1 MEGQYLA
8 NKFNIGSHMKKEKS
22 LVDTVSGLPND
33 RPSQIFLGGPQ
44 STQMNIA
51 DKELDE
57 TASVVKSRGLQV
69 FVHSQYIINLSTG
82 INATKSAVNNATN
95 SWNTDLLRKNL
106 RYSARSGFKGVV
118 VHVGKST
125 TQNIAI
131 ALETMR
137 ESINSSLVDA
147 SEACPLLLE
156 TPAGQGSELLTDK
169 KHFIDFVK
177 SFRDKRL
184 GVCID
189 TCHVFACGHDPIE
202 YIKMFDNDLVK
213 LVHFNDSKE
222 SCGSCKDRHAFIGTG
237 HIGIK
242 IMSEIASLCKERN
255 LPMIIE

>member
-8 NKFNIGSHMKKEKS
+8 NKYNIGSHMKKEKS
-22 LVDTVSGLPND
+22 LVDTVSSLPID

-44 STQMNIA
+44 STHMNIA

-57 TASVVKSRGLQV
+57 TASVVMARGLQV
-69 FVHSQYIINLSTG
+69 FVHSQYIINLS
-82 INATKSAVNNATN
+82 AVNNKETN

-106 RYSARSGFKGVV
+106 RYSAKAGFKGVV

-137 ESINSSLVDA
+137 ESINTSLLDA
-147 SEACPLLLE
+147 TDACPLLLE

-242 IMSEIASLCKERN
+242 IMS
-255 LPMIIE
+255 

>member
-8 NKFNIGSHMKKEKS
+8 NKYNIGSHMKKEKS
-22 LVDTVSGLPND
+22 LVDTVSGLPID

-44 STQMNIA
+44 STHMSIA

-57 TASVVKSRGLQV
+57 TASVVVARGLQV
-69 FVHSQYIINLSTG
+69 FVHSQYIINLC
-82 INATKSAVNNATN
+82 AVNKATN

-106 RYSARSGFKGVV
+106 RYSAKAGFKGVV

-147 SEACPLLLE
+147 TDACPLLLE

-242 IMSEIASLCKERN
+242 TMSEIAGLCKERN

>member
-1 MEGQYLA
+1 
-8 NKFNIGSHMKKEKS
+8 MKKEKS
-22 LVDTVSGLPND
+22 LIDTVSVLPID

-44 STQMNIA
+44 STHMSIA

-69 FVHSQYIINLSTG
+69 FVHSQYIINLSAVNNNG
-82 INATKSAVNNATN
+82 TKSAVN

-106 RYSARSGFKGVV
+106 RYAAKAGFKGVV

-137 ESINSSLVDA
+137 ESINMSLLDA
-147 SEACPLLLE
+147 TDVCPLLLE
-156 TPAGQGSELLTDK
+156 TPAGQGTELLTDK